1 MINPEMEMFKKAVK
15 AKEKT
20 SGNKILSTLK

>member
-1 MINPEMEMFKKAVK
+1 MIRPEMETFKKAVK

-20 SGNKILSTLK
+20 SGNKILSTFK